1 MSSKR
6 SYLTEFLIHP
16 ANRLAMMSAG
26 CAAIL
31 ASIPYGWNGM
41 ALVGVLALGIEAL
54 AALLVPDLPP
64 FRAAID
70 RARQAETR
78 QLRLNKLLGELKEAE
93 TARTPGVRV
102 LLDNYTH
109 MCSRVQELYQR
120 ADHADAGLNRPDV
133 EKLDDLTVDYLG
145 LGLLNISLGQRE
157 DNSNDETVIKRIAT
171 IQTRLRQPLPAEEER
186 QLRQTLAEYTDAADR
201 SRRLTVR
208 RSALEARVLALP
220 DKLEEVYQLVMTSP
234 YSEEMGSK
242 VEESLAR
249 LRLAEEVAAEFDDNV
264 LNTFDEQALS
274 KATAQASAPPS
285 SAINRAVRKA
295 SQTIQH

>member
-1 MSSKR
+1 MSNKR

-54 AALLVPDLPP
+54 AALFVPDLPP

-70 RARQAETR
+70 RTRQAETR

-93 TARTPGVRV
+93 AARTPGVRV
-102 LLDNYTH
+102 LLDNYAH
-109 MCSRVQELYQR
+109 MCSRVEALYQR

-157 DNSNDETVIKRIAT
+157 DGSNDETVIKRIAA
-171 IQTRLRQPLPAEEER
+171 IQTRLRQSLPADEER
-186 QLRQTLAEYTDAADR
+186 QLRETLAEYTDAAER

-208 RSALEARVLALP
+208 RNALEARVLALP

-249 LRLAEEVAAEFDDNV
+249 LRLAEEVAAEFDDHG
-264 LNTFDEQALS
+264 LNTFDEQAPPMTTS
-274 KATAQASAPPS
+274 HASAPPS
-285 SAINRAVRKA
+285 SAINPAARKA
-295 SQTIQH
+295 RQTIKH